1 MTIRPF
7 DMVHAALYCAQ
18 ALIEVFLL
26 FFNLFHLQLHELL
39 GIKRSKLF
47 FRQLETTTLLQ
58 RLCHLACLLELGSL
72 HLFAHMIQFTATG
85 LFSKAALL
93 GLGML
98 TKTLSAQLRFFLFFA
113 AHHIT

>member
-1 MTIRPF
+1 MTIRTF
-7 DMVHAALYCAQ
+7 DMVHAALDGAQ
-18 ALIEVFLL
+18 TLIEVFLL

-39 GIKRSKLF
+39 GIERSKLF

-58 RLCHLACLLELGSL
+58 RLRHLACLLELGSL
-72 HLFAHMIQFTATG
+72 HLLAHMIQFTATG
-85 LFSKAALL
+85 LFRKAALL

-98 TKTLSAQLRFFLFFA
+98 TETITAQLRFFLFLT